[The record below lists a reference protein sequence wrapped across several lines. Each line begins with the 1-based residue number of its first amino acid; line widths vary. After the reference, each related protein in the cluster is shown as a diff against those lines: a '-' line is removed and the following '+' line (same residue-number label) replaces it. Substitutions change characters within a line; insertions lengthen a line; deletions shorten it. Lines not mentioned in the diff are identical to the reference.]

1 MRSLNCAVL
10 PKIIEGEITMSEKS
24 KLFFNGK
31 KKVIGMVHL
40 LPLPGNAAYQNNKEE
55 IVKNAIEDAHTL
67 IDCGVDA
74 IMLENFSDWPQYST
88 EIPLEAYSLMVSIA
102 TRIREFCKIP
112 FGVNIEMNAFV
123 QEWAMAYAV
132 DADFIRFEAY
142 VDNRAGSFGYI
153 EACSTPLAK
162 IRQDYPSDTMIFADV
177 HTAETYGVPN
187 VAINELAGNAKGHDA
202 DAVIVTENDLNK
214 KITPADVK
222 SMREEK
228 GDFPIIVGAG
238 VKPNNVLDYME
249 YCDAVIVGRGF
260 KTGDRV
266 DAKLVKE
273 FMEIVHSK
281 FN

>member
-1 MRSLNCAVL
+1 
-10 PKIIEGEITMSEKS
+10 MSEKS

-112 FGVNIEMNAFV
+112 FGINIEMNAFV

-153 EACSTPLAK
+153 EACSAC
-162 IRQDYPSDTMIFADV
+162 QDPSGLSV
-177 HTAETYGVPN
+177 RH
-187 VAINELAGNAKGHDA
+187 HD
-202 DAVIVTENDLNK
+202 L
-214 KITPADVK
+214 
-222 SMREEK
+222 
-228 GDFPIIVGAG
+228 
-238 VKPNNVLDYME
+238 
-249 YCDAVIVGRGF
+249 C
-260 KTGDRV
+260 
-266 DAKLVKE
+266 
-273 FMEIVHSK
+273 
-281 FN
+281 

>member
-1 MRSLNCAVL
+1 
-10 PKIIEGEITMSEKS
+10 
-24 KLFFNGK
+24 
-31 KKVIGMVHL
+31 
-40 LPLPGNAAYQNNKEE
+40 
-55 IVKNAIEDAHTL
+55 
-67 IDCGVDA
+67 
-74 IMLENFSDWPQYST
+74 
-88 EIPLEAYSLMVSIA
+88 
-102 TRIREFCKIP
+102 
-112 FGVNIEMNAFV
+112 
-123 QEWAMAYAV
+123 
-132 DADFIRFEAY
+132 
-142 VDNRAGSFGYI
+142 
-153 EACSTPLAK
+153 
-162 IRQDYPSDTMIFADV
+162 MIFADV

-222 SMREEK
+222 SMREE
-228 GDFPIIVGAG
+228 VGAG